1 MASSI
6 SISYKK
12 RLQSGADDFLFSR
25 HGVLQCAEAGHFA
38 TPTAPRPASARDW
51 PGSPP
56 DKWDEAFR
64 QGLRTPGYVD
74 GRNILLEYRWAE
86 GKQERLPALAQELV
100 RLGVDVIVTI
110 SAPAIARPR

>member
-1 MASSI
+1 M
-6 SISYKK
+6 K
-12 RLQSGADDFLFSR
+12 RRQFITLLGGAAAWPLAAR
-25 HGVLQCAEAGHFA
+25 GQQGERVRRIGVL
-38 TPTAPRPASARDW
+38 W

-64 QGLRTPGYVD
+64 QGLRVLGYVD

-110 SAPAIARPR
+110 SARPSLP